1 MNDERTSSR
10 RRPRRW
16 MVFVGIAAG
25 LIAAGVVG
33 GLVASAFDSDSTTSN
48 SASGATCAATKVAS
62 RTLPAV
68 VTIEAQGAGGSGTG
82 SGEVIRSSGEI
93 LTNNHVISSAAN
105 SGSVDVVFDDGT
117 TEPATIVG
125 RDPQTDLAVLKVQPT
140 KTLHVI
146 PVGASSKLAVGQPV
160 VALGAPLGLS
170 GTVTTGIVSAL
181 ERSVQ
186 VPADGN
192 QTALLVGAI
201 QTDAAINPGNSG
213 GSLVDCAGKLV
224 GVPTAGAVVPSPSGA
239 SAGNIGIGFAIPSEL
254 AKTIANELITHGS
267 ITHSSFGVQV
277 SSVPG
282 NSARQQPAGLYVV
295 NVARG
300 GPADAAG
307 LRVGDVLTR
316 ADDRPLS
323 SAEQLQEVTLTRRP
337 GETVQVN
344 FRRGGDEHTAN
355 VTLGAQSSSS

>member
-1 MNDERTSSR
+1 M
-10 RRPRRW
+10 
-16 MVFVGIAAG
+16 AAHW
-25 LIAAGVVG
+25 
-33 GLVASAFDSDSTTSN
+33 ST
-48 SASGATCAATKVAS
+48 A
-62 RTLPAV
+62 
-68 VTIEAQGAGGSGTG
+68 
-82 SGEVIRSSGEI
+82 
-93 LTNNHVISSAAN
+93 
-105 SGSVDVVFDDGT
+105 
-117 TEPATIVG
+117 
-125 RDPQTDLAVLKVQPT
+125 
-140 KTLHVI
+140 
-146 PVGASSKLAVGQPV
+146 
-160 VALGAPLGLS
+160 
-170 GTVTTGIVSAL
+170 
-181 ERSVQ
+181 
-186 VPADGN
+186 
-192 QTALLVGAI
+192 
-201 QTDAAINPGNSG
+201 
-213 GSLVDCAGKLV
+213 
-224 GVPTAGAVVPSPSGA
+224 PSGA

-277 SSVPG
+277 STVAG
-282 NSARQQPAGLYVV
+282 NSAGQQPGGLYVV